1 MGVSRLAPP
10 DSRPPCPSL
19 TDLTSTEGG
28 RGGHHPCFAKGG
40 LRLSAVGQSTV
51 LGAPG
56 VLACAAATVAV
67 FPPGLADSEAV
78 DTWAPASCW
87 PPIWMLPPGAYAP
100 PPPSAQMAEPEPQGA
115 VPQG

>member
-1 MGVSRLAPP
+1 M
-10 DSRPPCPSL
+10 
-19 TDLTSTEGG
+19 
-28 RGGHHPCFAKGG
+28 
-40 LRLSAVGQSTV
+40 GQSTV